1 MTMNLTE
8 IQKRIELDTPQW
20 VHSRL
25 RLEMDP
31 VDSIEPGCARIAI
44 HFDDH
49 TSWCSIGDPEQTVA
63 AVADAV
69 QHFIC
74 DETGTPWPE
83 VIDDE
88 DRCVGVLGA
97 TADTGRAT
105 WFRSGLRVPVGR
117 LHDDLARAGLHV
129 WLTA

>member
-1 MTMNLTE
+1 MTMQLAE
-8 IQKRIELDTPQW
+8 IQRRIELDTPSW

-25 RLEMDP
+25 RLEM
-31 VDSIEPGCARIAI
+31 EPIGSTGKARRIAV
-44 HFDDH
+44 HLDQG
-49 TSWCSIGDPEQTVA
+49 TSWCSADDLEESVA
-63 AVADAV
+63 AVAGAV

-105 WFRSGLRVPVGR
+105 WFRSGLRIPVGR